1 MAQSRGEV
9 ARLLADWLRSPKY
22 GSVWHT
28 TLAKMRKHFAA
39 LRNRR
44 VAGSDTVHTLAKRML
59 AEAATANGDAS
70 LEQSIYGA
78 GFAVT
83 AALFEAAL
91 AGSFYFNLL
100 CDLIL
105 HYINDTF

>member
-1 MAQSRGEV
+1 M
-9 ARLLADWLRSPKY
+9 
-22 GSVWHT
+22 
-28 TLAKMRKHFAA
+28 
-39 LRNRR
+39 
-44 VAGSDTVHTLAKRML
+44 HTLAKRML

-91 AGSFYFNLL
+91 AGEFDVIKDRAFEQDVLALYDHKQVL
-100 CDLIL
+100 CAI
-105 HYINDTF
+105 I